1 MQYQSLTLSHDDIYP
16 FEPLSYQRGAL
27 SMTVH
32 TCRKPGVIAAL
43 AIAAICASALAGVAT
58 AQEVFSVEDVIDLQ
72 SAASVQISPDGE
84 WIAYTVSKPR
94 PVDADA
100 GARYT
105 ELHLLSTRDGESR
118 SFITGKVNV
127 STVLWTPDSK
137 AISFLMT
144 RGKNA
149 KRQVWT
155 IRADGGEAV
164 QSTKCKSDV
173 ISYRWHPVGDR
184 IAYTTVEP
192 KTKREKELDEK
203 GYGFIFYEE
212 NWKHRNLYLANVK
225 DYKVTDDPKQLTSDI
240 TVWSFEFDEAG
251 DRIAFGGSEKNLIDY
266 RYMFQKVYLLDP
278 ATGDYSAFTNNPG
291 KLGNYVF
298 SPEGDFVAYT
308 AALTQNDHAV
318 SQVYVQ
324 PVGGGDAV
332 NLTPTDFAGH
342 AYWVGW
348 RDNNTVVYIA
358 GEGVWNTLSTV
369 KRKGGDRNVILHSE
383 KTGVVFDTPSYT
395 KGFKKVAFTASSPT
409 APRDVYYWGGKGKLE
424 RMTNLNPW
432 VSDRKLGK
440 REVIRY
446 AARDGLELE
455 GLLNYPVDY
464 QPGKRYPLVVQ
475 VHGGPESHHRN
486 DWRTY
491 YSRPVQVLNGRG
503 YFVFLPNYR
512 SSTGYGVD
520 LPASTLGDPA
530 GKEFDDIADGI
541 EYLVSQGMVDPKR
554 VGLGGG
560 SYGGFAAAWFAT
572 YYTDL
577 VSAVVMFVGISDLIS
592 KRSTTD
598 IPWEELYVHSGKLL
612 EEMWEFSLERSPIF
626 YANKSVTATLIIG
639 GAADPR
645 VHPSQS
651 LEMYRRLKMNNHP
664 AVRLVQYPGEG
675 HGNRKMP
682 GRRDVC
688 LRTLQWYDWYVKDA
702 KPIDGP
708 MPPYD
713 ISDQYGL
720 DLPDD
725 E

>member
-1 MQYQSLTLSHDDIYP
+1 
-16 FEPLSYQRGAL
+16 
-27 SMTVH
+27 MTVQP
-32 TCRKPGVIAAL
+32 TVKPSAVVAL
-43 AIAAICASALAGVAT
+43 ALAAIILSGLTGVAA
-58 AQEVFSVEDVIDLQ
+58 AQEVFTAEDVFKLEYAT
-72 SAASVQISPDGE
+72 SAQISPDGE

-94 PVDADA
+94 GVDEDA
-100 GARYT
+100 GGRYS
-105 ELHLLSTRDGESR
+105 ELHVLSTRNGNTR
-118 SFITGKVNV
+118 PFITGKVNV
-127 STVLWTPDSK
+127 SSVRWAPNSQ

-144 RGKNA
+144 RGNKA

-155 IRADGGEAV
+155 IRVDGGEAV
-164 QSTKCKSDV
+164 QTTKAKSSV
-173 ISYRWHPVGDR
+173 IAFRWHPDGDK
-184 IAYTTVEP
+184 IAYTAVAE
-192 KTKREKELDEK
+192 KSKREKKLDDK
-203 GYGFIFYEE
+203 GYGFTFYEE
-212 NWKHRNLYLANVK
+212 NRKHRNLYLADVE
-225 DYKVTDDPKQLTSDI
+225 DQRVTGDPLQLTNDI
-240 TVWSFEFDEAG
+240 TVWSFEFDTAG

-266 RYMFQKVYLLDP
+266 RYMFQNVYLLDP
-278 ATGDYSAFTNNPG
+278 ASKDYRKLIDNPG

-298 SPEGDFVAYT
+298 SPEGDFIAFT
-308 AALTQNDHAV
+308 AALTRNDHAV

-324 PVGGGDAV
+324 PVDGGEPV

-342 AYWVGW
+342 AYWAGW
-348 RDNNTVVYIA
+348 KDNNTVVYVS
-358 GEGVWNTLSTV
+358 GEGVWNTVSTI
-369 KRKGGDRNVILHSE
+369 KRTGGNRKIMLHSE
-383 KTGVVFDTPSYT
+383 KTGAVFGTPTYT
-395 KGFKKVAFTASSPT
+395 KGFKKVAFLASSPSD
-409 APRDVYYWGGKGKLE
+409 PQNVYYWGGKGKLE
-424 RMTNLNPW
+424 RMTDLNPW
-432 VSDRKLGK
+432 VADRRLGK
-440 REVIRY
+440 REIIKY
-446 AARDGLELE
+446 TARDGLEVE

-486 DWRTY
+486 NWRTY

-512 SSTGYGVD
+512 SSTGYGID
-520 LPASTLGDPA
+520 LPMSTLGDAA

-541 EYLVSQGMVDPKR
+541 EYLVDQGMVDSKR

-598 IPWEELYVHSGKLL
+598 IPWEELYVHSGKRL
-612 EEMWEFSLERSPIF
+612 EEMWEFSLQRSPIY
-626 YANKSVTATLIIG
+626 YASKSVTATLIIG

-651 LEMYRRLKMNNHP
+651 LEMYRRLKMNDHP

-688 LRTLQWYDWYVKDA
+688 LRTMQWYDWYVKDG
-702 KPIDGP
+702 KPLDGP

-713 ISDQYGL
+713 IGDQYGL
-720 DLPDD
+720 DLP
-725 E
+725 EEEEEE

>member
-1 MQYQSLTLSHDDIYP
+1 
-16 FEPLSYQRGAL
+16 
-27 SMTVH
+27 MTVEPS
-32 TCRKPGVIAAL
+32 RKPSVIAAL
-43 AIAAICASALAGVAT
+43 ALAAFFATTLVGVAA
-58 AQEVFSVEDVIDLQ
+58 AQEAFTVDDLFKLEY
-72 SAASVQISPDGE
+72 AASVRISPDGE

-94 PVDADA
+94 AVDADA

-105 ELHLLSTRDGESR
+105 ELYVLSTRNGDIR
-118 SFITGKVNV
+118 PYITGKVSV
-127 STVLWTPDSK
+127 GSVRWTPDSQ

-144 RGKNA
+144 RGKKA

-155 IRADGGEAV
+155 IRVDGGEAV
-164 QSTKCKSDV
+164 QTTKSKSSV
-173 ISYRWHPVGDR
+173 IVYRWHPAGEK
-184 IAYTTVEP
+184 IAYTAVEP
-192 KTKREKELDEK
+192 KTKREKKLDDK
-203 GYGFIFYEE
+203 GYGFTFYEE
-212 NWKHRNLYLANVK
+212 NWKHRNLYIANVE
-225 DYKVTDDPKQLTSDI
+225 DYEVKGDPEQITNDI
-240 TVWSFEFDEAG
+240 TVWSFEFDPAG
-251 DRIAFGGSEKNLIDY
+251 NRIAFGGSEKNLIDH
-266 RYMFQKVYLLDP
+266 RYMFQNVYLLDP
-278 ATGDYSAFTNNPG
+278 ATGDHRKFVNNPG

-298 SPEGDFVAYT
+298 SPEGDYVAYT
-308 AALTQNDHAV
+308 AALTQNDNAV

-324 PVGGGDAV
+324 PVDGGESV
-332 NLTPTDFAGH
+332 NLTPADFAGH
-342 AYWVGW
+342 AYWAGW
-348 RDNNTVVYIA
+348 KDNNTLVYMS

-369 KRKGGDRNVILHSE
+369 KRKGGDRKILLHSE
-383 KTGVVFDTPSYT
+383 KTGAVFGTPSYT
-395 KGFKKVAFTASSPT
+395 KGFKKVAFLASSPT
-409 APRDVYYWGGKGKLE
+409 EPQDVYYWGGKGKLE

-432 VSDRKLGK
+432 LADRLLGK
-440 REVIRY
+440 REVVRY
-446 AARDGLELE
+446 AARDGLEVE

-464 QPGKRYPLVVQ
+464 QPGKRYPLVVA

-486 DWRTY
+486 NWRTY

-512 SSTGYGVD
+512 SSTGYGID
-520 LPASTLGDPA
+520 QPMSTLGDPA

-541 EYLVSQGMVDPKR
+541 EYLVDQGMVDHER

-598 IPWEELYVHSGKLL
+598 IPWEELYVHSGKNL
-612 EEMWEFSLERSPIF
+612 EEMWQFSLERSPIY

-651 LEMYRRLKMNNHP
+651 LEMYRRLKMNDHQ

-688 LRTLQWYDWYVKDA
+688 LRSLQWYDWYVKDG

-708 MPPYD
+708 MPSYD

-720 DLPDD
+720 DLPD
-725 E
+725 EE